1 MIASAARPPFVIAA
15 LVLGVLATTVRVRAL
30 EPQPEPLPE
39 PPIRCAEAMRQPV
52 VPDNARYWSI
62 DMDGDG
68 TPELV
73 AETEDHSQA
82 IVVHAAGGTPIAT
95 IPLRFPGNACD
106 SDLGIEDGR
115 LTAHDR
121 GGENCEETAM
131 RRFGL
136 RSGQLIVDN

>member
-1 MIASAARPPFVIAA
+1 MRLASLARPPLVLAA
-15 LVLGVLATTVRVRAL
+15 LGVAGLAIASMRPRAS
-30 EPQPEPLPE
+30 EPLPE
-39 PPIRCAEAMRQPV
+39 PPIRCAEGLSQPN

-62 DMDGDG
+62 DLDGDG

-73 AETEDHSQA
+73 AETADHGLA
-82 IVVHAAGGTPIAT
+82 IVVHAAGEAPIAT

-121 GGENCEETAM
+121 GGENCAETAT
-131 RRFGL
+131 RRFAL
-136 RSGQLIVDN
+136 RSDQLIVDN